1 MTIGSLFYFAEM
13 KGGGYAVV
21 IVCVVDSNA
30 DSLSLRAY
38 RSGTKLENTSLSTGG
53 KQGSAYGIY
62 NIHNS
67 EPANRSFVISYHKI
81 RMLAKRPFASHRK

>member
-67 EPANRSFVISYHKI
+67 EPANGVLQLSGTIQHTQFGTGE
-81 RMLAKRPFASHRK
+81 